1 MEALKFTKDHF
12 WVRVEGRHA
21 RIGLSEQG
29 QTELGEIQAVEL
41 PDVGE
46 TLEQGESFGEVE
58 SRKTLADLVAPVTG
72 TVIAINT
79 DLDDSPSLVNDD
91 PHDEGWLVE
100 VDLARPSE
108 LEDLMDS
115 DEYDELVA
123 ERD

>member
-1 MEALKFTKDHF
+1 VEALKFTKDHF